1 MQTPPDS
8 SWNHDANREQEEWDE
23 TLSSLTSSQREQF
36 VDLVKELAGSP
47 SVQPRTPVTD
57 VPVEPKPRRK

>member
-23 TLSSLTSSQREQF
+23 TLSSLTSNQREQF
-36 VDLVKELAGSP
+36 VDLVKELSGMPAVRPQES
-47 SVQPRTPVTD
+47 VTD
-57 VPVEPKPRRK
+57 IPVEPKPRRK